1 MPSQIFLTGAGGFIG
16 RALGRLADPTLRVV
30 AIPRDAAPERLVAQ
44 RGGGSAALVHLAWPD
59 LRASSS
65 GGGGGAAPE
74 VWSRFV
80 EWSLALRQ
88 ACAEADIDFI
98 GVGSGVEAYVGDP
111 ALADP
116 YLAYARRKAD
126 LRAALESLGEI
137 AWVRLHFIFGPGEH
151 PGRIVPAAIRA
162 ALSGEEF
169 ACGSPD
175 RRRCWLDVDALAQAL
190 AGFAAVPRPGTWDI
204 CGREPISFAELL
216 ALVERAVGRP
226 LKLAKAPAETADGR
240 LKLIAPTRLAP
251 NLPSEAGRPANLLA
265 SLLRYSEWIAA
276 GSRGENGDEQRI

>member
-16 RALGRLADPTLRVV
+16 RALGRLADPALRVV
-30 AIPRDAAPERLVAQ
+30 AIPRDAPLERLSAL

-111 ALADP
+111 AFADP
-116 YLAYARRKAD
+116 YLAYARRKAE
-126 LRAALESLGEI
+126 LRAALESLGEV
-137 AWVRLHFIFGPGEH
+137 AWVRLHFIFGEGEH
-151 PGRIVPAAIRA
+151 PGRIVPAAIHA
-162 ALSGEEF
+162 ALSGEDF
-169 ACGSPD
+169 VCGSPD
-175 RRRCWLDVDALAQAL
+175 RRRCWLDVDVTASTL
-190 AGFAAVPRPGTWDI
+190 AGFASAPRPGTWDV
-204 CGREPISFAELL
+204 CGREPISFADLL
-216 ALVERAVGRP
+216 RLVEQATGRP
-226 LKLAKAPAETADGR
+226 LKWAATPAATADGR
-240 LKLIAPTRLAP
+240 LKLIAPTNLAP
-251 NLPSEAGRPANLLA
+251 NLPAEAGRPANLLA
-265 SLLRYSEWIAA
+265 SLVRYSDWIAA
-276 GSRGENGDEQRI
+276 GSRGGIGDEQRA